1 MNILGSIGQLYTFV
15 LLVLLF
21 LGSGLAVWAM
31 INSIMK
37 NKDKM
42 NENFKLKLDSIK
54 NNKIIG
60 GFQMKNN
67 NFIKLAVFSFIGIII
82 SAAILT
88 ALPNSNMSS
97 MNNSNNLNM
106 QSSTNGMNMQGNL
119 NGQVSTNMQ
128 GMTGNSMQSNTNT
141 QYYDMNSIQ
150 QQLYNMQQQLNQMQS
165 QINNSS
171 SSMQS
176 QSTSGSNNMNN
187 SSTNSSNMNN
197 SNSNSSSGSMS
208 MPMM

>member
-1 MNILGSIGQLYTFV
+1 MDILGSIGQLYTFI

-42 NENFKLKLDSIK
+42 NENIKIKLESIK

-60 GFQMKNN
+60 GFHMKNN

-88 ALPNSNMSS
+88 ALPNTNS
-97 MNNSNNLNM
+97 MNNANNMNM
-106 QSSTNGMNMQGNL
+106 QYGTNGMYTQTSMNGQAMNMQGMAN
-119 NGQVSTNMQ
+119 TN
-128 GMTGNSMQSNTNT
+128 MQSNTNT
-141 QYYDMNSIQ
+141 GYYDANSIQ
-150 QQLYNMQQQLNQMQS
+150 QQLYNMQQQLNQMQN
-165 QINNSS
+165 QINNSMS
-171 SSMQS
+171 NMQS
-176 QSTSGSNNMNN
+176 QGTSG
-187 SSTNSSNMNN
+187 SSNMN
-197 SNSNSSSGSMS
+197 SGSSNSSAPMPTDAP